1 VKIRKNLLDG
11 LQCRIQG
18 DLVMSIVRQST
29 REAMKAAVAAC
40 RRRLFGGGVGGTYAS
55 VDSVDSVKGS
65 WTTMPMSR
73 VLEPN
78 HCRGG

>member
-1 VKIRKNLLDG
+1 MRKNLLDG

-18 DLVMSIVRQST
+18 DLVMSIVRQTT

-40 RRRLFGGGVGGTYAS
+40 RGRLFGGQYVSG
-55 VDSVDSVKGS
+55 DRVKGS

-78 HCRGG
+78 HWRGG